1 MRPIDADALVSD
13 IESARNMFF
22 HSPYER
28 RFHEDRIEFALNMVE
43 DVPTI
48 DYVPRQQWI
57 SVKDRLPETN
67 KLVLCVGAKGGM
79 FLGEILFKNPVA
91 GSEIYHFFVP
101 NARQGRSA
109 THWMP
114 LPQPPKEEEE

>member
-48 DYVPRQQWI
+48 DYAPVIHASWVGIEYDGYADGYPVYDLWECSHCKHEHKGEI
-57 SVKDRLPETN
+57 DTLTDYCPD
-67 KLVLCVGAKGGM
+67 CGAKMDGGKDD
-79 FLGEILFKNPVA
+79 G
-91 GSEIYHFFVP
+91 
-101 NARQGRSA
+101 
-109 THWMP
+109 
-114 LPQPPKEEEE
+114 